1 MRQASAVAAVARPS
15 DTDLVQRILS
25 GDMRAMETLMRLH
38 NRMLFRTARAILRD
52 DAEAEDA
59 VQDAYIQAYRKLGTF
74 RGESKLSTWLVRI
87 AANQALMRKR
97 RAPKLAEPA
106 GEEPVCE
113 ALGPQDNAERAQI
126 RRVIE

>member
-1 MRQASAVAAVARPS
+1 MQQRSLSVAAKPS
-15 DTDLVQRILS
+15 DIDLVQRILS

-97 RAPKLAEPA
+97 RAPKAVDPA
-106 GEEPVCE
+106 GEEPV
-113 ALGPQDNAERAQI
+113 
-126 RRVIE
+126 